1 MLSGAPRPENAALR
15 SAAGSA
21 LERGKQGKHGVRIR
35 GKVGKRRRKKN
46 KRREVCGG
54 GGMTREG
61 KGFIERQMV
70 KDVKDATQSY

>member
-1 MLSGAPRPENAALR
+1 M
-15 SAAGSA
+15 
-21 LERGKQGKHGVRIR
+21 RGN
-35 GKVGKRRRKKN
+35 VGKRRRKKTKN

-70 KDVKDATQSY
+70 KDVKDATQTY